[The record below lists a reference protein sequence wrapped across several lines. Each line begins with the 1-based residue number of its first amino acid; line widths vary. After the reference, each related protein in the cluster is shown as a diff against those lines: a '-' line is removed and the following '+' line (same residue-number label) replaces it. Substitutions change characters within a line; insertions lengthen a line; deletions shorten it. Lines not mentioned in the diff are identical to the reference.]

1 MNSRQPEAALNI
13 RTAPEPTDPA
23 AAPPAAA
30 AAEMTEDHPPAAAA
44 TMRPR
49 HFGLLASLIFMAV
62 VPALLTGIY
71 LWGWAADRYVSRVAF
86 SVRQVDA
93 ASASDLL
100 GGLAR
105 LAGTSSSSDTDILY
119 QFIQSQE
126 LVGIIDGELDL
137 RRMWSNGDPALD
149 PWFSYHPPGTIEDLT
164 SYWPRMVKVYNDSG
178 TGIVNVEVQAFT
190 PDDAHA
196 IATRVYEESAR
207 LVNELSA
214 VAREDTLRY
223 SREDRDEAVA
233 RLKEA
238 REAMTGFR
246 NRTQIVDPAA
256 SVQNQMGLL
265 LSLQTQLA
273 ETLIARATLKDTAP
287 ADDPRILQADRR
299 IEVIRQQIEE
309 ERKNLGLGSNAAG
322 DSGAFADL
330 VGEYERLAVDLQ
342 FAEQSYTAAMA
353 AYDAAV
359 AESRRQTRY
368 LAAHVAPTRPE
379 ASEQPRR
386 LMLLALVWFFS
397 FLAWGVVVLVYY
409 SLRDR
414 R

>member
-23 AAPPAAA
+23 AAPPA
-30 AAEMTEDHPPAAAA
+30 EMVEDHPPAAAA

-342 FAEQSYTAAMA
+342 FAEQSYIAAMA

>member
-30 AAEMTEDHPPAAAA
+30 AAEMVEDHPPAAAA

>member
-23 AAPPAAA
+23 AAPPA
-30 AAEMTEDHPPAAAA
+30 EMVEDHPPAAAA

-309 ERKNLGLGSNAAG
+309 ERKNLGLGSNVAG

>member
-23 AAPPAAA
+23 AAPPA
-30 AAEMTEDHPPAAAA
+30 EMVEDHPPAAAA

-322 DSGAFADL
+322 DTGAFADL

>member
-23 AAPPAAA
+23 AAPPA
-30 AAEMTEDHPPAAAA
+30 EMVEDHPPAAAA

>member
-322 DSGAFADL
+322 DTGAFADL

>member
-13 RTAPEPTDPA
+13 RTAPEPSDPA
-23 AAPPAAA
+23 VPASGLGPGMP
-30 AAEMTEDHPPAAAA
+30 EEHPPAAVAV
-44 TMRPR
+44 MRPR
-49 HFGLLASLIFMAV
+49 HLGLLASLVFMAI

-126 LVGIIDGELDL
+126 LVGVIDGELGL
-137 RRMWSNGDPALD
+137 RQIWSNGDPALD

-164 SYWPRMVKVYNDSG
+164 AYWPRMVKVYNDSG

-190 PDDAHA
+190 PADAHA
-196 IATRVYEESAR
+196 IATRIYEESAR

-223 SREDRDEAVA
+223 SREDRDEAVT

-287 ADDPRILQADRR
+287 PDDPRILQADRR

-309 ERKNLGLGSNAAG
+309 ERKNLGLGSNVAG

-368 LAAHVAPTRPE
+368 LAAHVAPTLPE
-379 ASEQPRR
+379 SSEEPRR

>member
-30 AAEMTEDHPPAAAA
+30 AAEMAEDHPPAAAA

>member
-1 MNSRQPEAALNI
+1 VNSRQPEAALNI

-23 AAPPAAA
+23 AAPPA
-30 AAEMTEDHPPAAAA
+30 EMVEDHPPAAAA

-322 DSGAFADL
+322 DTGAFADL

>member
-30 AAEMTEDHPPAAAA
+30 AAEMVEDHPPAAAA

-322 DSGAFADL
+322 DTGAFADL

>member
-23 AAPPAAA
+23 AAPP
-30 AAEMTEDHPPAAAA
+30 AEMTEDHPPAAAA

>member
-23 AAPPAAA
+23 AAPPA
-30 AAEMTEDHPPAAAA
+30 EMAEDHPPAAAA

>member
-13 RTAPEPTDPA
+13 RTAPEPSDPA
-23 AAPPAAA
+23 VPASGLGPGMP
-30 AAEMTEDHPPAAAA
+30 EEHPPAAVAV
-44 TMRPR
+44 MRPR
-49 HFGLLASLIFMAV
+49 HLGLLASLVFMAI

-126 LVGIIDGELDL
+126 LVGVIDAELGL
-137 RRMWSNGDPALD
+137 RQIWSNGDPALD

-164 SYWPRMVKVYNDSG
+164 AYWPRMVKVYNDSG

-190 PDDAHA
+190 PADAHA
-196 IATRVYEESAR
+196 IATRIYEESAR

-223 SREDRDEAVA
+223 SREDRDEAVT

-287 ADDPRILQADRR
+287 PDDPRILQADRR

-309 ERKNLGLGSNAAG
+309 ERKNLGLGSNVAG

-368 LAAHVAPTRPE
+368 LAAHVAPTLPE
-379 ASEQPRR
+379 SSEEPRR

>member
-1 MNSRQPEAALNI
+1 LNI

-23 AAPPAAA
+23 AAPPA
-30 AAEMTEDHPPAAAA
+30 EMVEDHPPAAAA

>member
-1 MNSRQPEAALNI
+1 VNSRQPEAALNI

-23 AAPPAAA
+23 AAPPA
-30 AAEMTEDHPPAAAA
+30 EMVEDHPPAAAA

-309 ERKNLGLGSNAAG
+309 ERKNLGLGSNVAG